1 MRKNLGAKPYTYP
14 QPVFILAAYDEN
26 DVPNAMNAAWGG
38 ISDDR
43 ELSMCISASHKTTKN
58 ILARE
63 AFTVSMADT
72 EHVAA
77 CDYVGVE
84 SGNKV
89 PDKFARAGF
98 HASKSEFVDAPVIDE
113 LPICVECKLVSY
125 GPESCRIVGE
135 IVNVNVDERVLDANG
150 HVDVSKAR
158 PITFDPFNNTYV
170 ELGAIVGKAF
180 HDGLKL
186 KEAPYK

>member
-26 DVPNAMNAAWGG
+26 GVPNAKNAAWGG

-84 SGNKV
+84 SGNKA
-89 PDKFARAGF
+89 PD
-98 HASKSEFVDAPVIDE
+98 
-113 LPICVECKLVSY
+113 
-125 GPESCRIVGE
+125 
-135 IVNVNVDERVLDANG
+135 
-150 HVDVSKAR
+150 
-158 PITFDPFNNTYV
+158 
-170 ELGAIVGKAF
+170 
-180 HDGLKL
+180 
-186 KEAPYK
+186 